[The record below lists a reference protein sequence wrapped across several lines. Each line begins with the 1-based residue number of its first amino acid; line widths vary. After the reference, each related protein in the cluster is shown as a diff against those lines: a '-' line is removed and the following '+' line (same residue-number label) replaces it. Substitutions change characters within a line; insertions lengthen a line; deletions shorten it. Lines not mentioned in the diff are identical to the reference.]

1 MMTLWCPASEIR
13 FKSSFLATS
22 RATTDDHSNHPFAD
36 AYTSRE
42 FDANGV
48 CSRPGNDF
56 AERLQFRAEAIPLSH
71 RTSSRIRRTTM
82 QVQQILAVTLSCT
95 LVFTSLD
102 GYAITSPAYQAAD
115 ASQSQAAPAATNQDL
130 PSLVAPIA
138 LYPDALIAQILGAST
153 YPTQVV
159 EADRWLKQNSS
170 LSGDALAK
178 AVDQQSWDP
187 SVKALTQF
195 PSVLDNM
202 SQNLSWTSALGDA
215 YFNDQQDVM
224 DTVQDLR
231 ARAKSAGTLQSNA
244 QQTVSTEGQT
254 IVIQPAQPQVVY
266 VPTYNPTVVY
276 GAPVPMYYGY
286 APYYPS
292 TGAVVAASVLSFGVG
307 IAVGA
312 AISGGWGWGWGSWGC
327 NWHGG
332 SVTYNRNVYVS
343 RSNTF
348 VNRNNYYRGG
358 NNYRPNYNPGNRPP
372 RPPNNGNRPGN
383 PGNRPG
389 NPGNGNRPGNPG
401 NGNRPGNP
409 GNGGNRPG
417 TPGNG
422 GNSPGNRPGGGN
434 NNPGNRP
441 GNQPGGGNN
450 RPGGGG
456 NQPSTRPTNPSN
468 RGYGQPQP
476 GNKQGA
482 FNGYNQGGAAR
493 QQSQRGQSSMNHS
506 RPASRPTQSRSASG
520 ARRR

>member
-1 MMTLWCPASEIR
+1 
-13 FKSSFLATS
+13 
-22 RATTDDHSNHPFAD
+22 
-36 AYTSRE
+36 
-42 FDANGV
+42 
-48 CSRPGNDF
+48 
-56 AERLQFRAEAIPLSH
+56 
-71 RTSSRIRRTTM
+71 M
-82 QVQQILAVTLSCT
+82 QVQQFLAVTLSCT
-95 LVFTSLD
+95 LVFTPLD
-102 GYAITSPAYQAAD
+102 GYAITPPADQAAD
-115 ASQSQAAPAATNQDL
+115 ASQSQAAPPATNQDL

-138 LYPDALIAQILGAST
+138 LYPDALIAQILAAAT

-159 EADRWLKQNSS
+159 EADRWLKQNNS
-170 LSGDALAK
+170 LTGDALAK

-187 SVKALTQF
+187 SIKALTQF

-215 YFNDQQDVM
+215 YFNNQQDVM

-231 ARAKSAGTLQSNA
+231 ARAKEAGTLQSNS

-312 AISGGWGWGWGSWGC
+312 AISGGWGWGAWGC

-332 SVTYNRNVYVS
+332 SVSYNRNVYVS
-343 RSNTF
+343 HSNTF

-358 NNYRPNYNPGNRPP
+358 NNYRPNYNPGNRPNN
-372 RPPNNGNRPGN
+372 PNR
-383 PGNRPG
+383 
-389 NPGNGNRPGNPG
+389 
-401 NGNRPGNP
+401 P
-409 GNGGNRPG
+409 GNGGNRPS
-417 TPGNG
+417 NG
-422 GNSPGNRPGGGN
+422 GNGGNRPGGGN
-434 NNPGNRP
+434 NNPGNGGNRPNNP
-441 GNQPGGGNN
+441 GNGGN

-456 NQPSTRPTNPSN
+456 NQPSTRPANPSN

-476 GNKQGA
+476 GNRQGA

-493 QQSQRGQSSMNHS
+493 QQSQRGQSSMNRS
-506 RPASRPTQSRSASG
+506 QPAARSSG
-520 ARRR
+520 QRSGGGRQR

>member
-1 MMTLWCPASEIR
+1 M
-13 FKSSFLATS
+13 
-22 RATTDDHSNHPFAD
+22 
-36 AYTSRE
+36 
-42 FDANGV
+42 
-48 CSRPGNDF
+48 
-56 AERLQFRAEAIPLSH
+56 
-71 RTSSRIRRTTM
+71 RRTIM
-82 QVQQILAVTLSCT
+82 QVHQQILASILSST
-95 LVFTSLD
+95 LVFTPLD
-102 GYAITSPAYQAAD
+102 GYVLTSPAQTSSGTAQAQPSD
-115 ASQSQAAPAATNQDL
+115 TNQDL

-138 LYPDALIAQILGAST
+138 LYPDALVAQILGAST
-153 YPTQVV
+153 FPTQVV

-202 SQNLSWTSALGDA
+202 SKNLSWTSALGDA
-215 YFNDQQDVM
+215 YFNNQEDVM

-231 ARAKSAGTLQSNA
+231 ARAKEAGSLQSNS

-312 AISGGWGWGWGSWGC
+312 AISGGWGWGAWGC

-332 SVTYNRNVYVS
+332 SVSYNRNVYVS
-343 RSNTF
+343 HSNTF

-358 NNYRPNYNPGNRPP
+358 NNYRPNYNSGNRPNNP
-372 RPPNNGNRPGN
+372 NRPGYGGNGNRPGNGGNNGNRPGN
-383 PGNRPG
+383 G
-389 NPGNGNRPGNPG
+389 GNGN
-401 NGNRPGNP
+401 NRP
-409 GNGGNRPG
+409 GNGGNA
-417 TPGNG
+417 
-422 GNSPGNRPGGGN
+422 GNRPGGGN
-434 NNPGNRP
+434 NNPGNGGNRP
-441 GNQPGGGNN
+441 GNPGNGGNN

-456 NQPSTRPTNPSN
+456 NQPSTRSASPSN
-468 RGYGQPQP
+468 RGYGQAQS
-476 GNKQGA
+476 GNRQGA

-493 QQSQRGQSSMNHS
+493 QQSQRGQSSMNRS
-506 RPASRPTQSRSASG
+506 QPAARSSG
-520 ARRR
+520 QRSGGGRRR

>member
-1 MMTLWCPASEIR
+1 
-13 FKSSFLATS
+13 
-22 RATTDDHSNHPFAD
+22 
-36 AYTSRE
+36 
-42 FDANGV
+42 
-48 CSRPGNDF
+48 
-56 AERLQFRAEAIPLSH
+56 
-71 RTSSRIRRTTM
+71 M
-82 QVQQILAVTLSCT
+82 QVHQQILASILSGT
-95 LVFTSLD
+95 LVFTPLD
-102 GYAITSPAYQAAD
+102 GYALTSPAQA
-115 ASQSQAAPAATNQDL
+115 SPPAAQAQPIETNQDL

-231 ARAKSAGTLQSNA
+231 ARAKQAGSLQSNS
-244 QQTVSTEGQT
+244 QQTVTTEGQT

-312 AISGGWGWGWGSWGC
+312 AISGGWGWGWNSWAPTGMAATC
-327 NWHGG
+327 PITATFMFRAAIPSSTATIITAGATTIVRTTTRATVPIIPIG
-332 SVTYNRNVYVS
+332 PATAGIDPATLAMAGTDQVLRVTEGTGLAMGATIPAIAQEEGITIRAMAGTDPAMEETIPVIVQAINPVAAIIGRAETATGPRRAPRTLPIVDMDRLNRATSREPSTATTREGLPVS
-343 RSNTF
+343 RAS
-348 VNRNNYYRGG
+348 VDNR
-358 NNYRPNYNPGNRPP
+358 
-372 RPPNNGNRPGN
+372 
-383 PGNRPG
+383 
-389 NPGNGNRPGNPG
+389 
-401 NGNRPGNP
+401 
-409 GNGGNRPG
+409 
-417 TPGNG
+417 
-422 GNSPGNRPGGGN
+422 
-434 NNPGNRP
+434 
-441 GNQPGGGNN
+441 
-450 RPGGGG
+450 
-456 NQPSTRPTNPSN
+456 
-468 RGYGQPQP
+468 
-476 GNKQGA
+476 A
-482 FNGYNQGGAAR
+482 
-493 QQSQRGQSSMNHS
+493 
-506 RPASRPTQSRSASG
+506 
-520 ARRR
+520 

>member
-1 MMTLWCPASEIR
+1 
-13 FKSSFLATS
+13 
-22 RATTDDHSNHPFAD
+22 
-36 AYTSRE
+36 
-42 FDANGV
+42 
-48 CSRPGNDF
+48 
-56 AERLQFRAEAIPLSH
+56 
-71 RTSSRIRRTTM
+71 M
-82 QVQQILAVTLSCT
+82 QVHQQVLAAILSGTMM
-95 LVFTSLD
+95 FTPLD
-102 GYAITSPAYQAAD
+102 GYGLTPSTSASSGAPQA
-115 ASQSQAAPAATNQDL
+115 QAAPAATGQDL

-138 LYPDALIAQILGAST
+138 LYPDALIAQILAAAT

-159 EADRWLKQNSS
+159 EADRWLQQNKG

-215 YFNDQQDVM
+215 YFNDQEDVM
-224 DTVQDLR
+224 DTIQDLR
-231 ARAKSAGTLQSNA
+231 ARAKAAGTLQSNS

-292 TGAVVAASVLSFGVG
+292 TGAVVAASIISFGAG
-307 IAVGA
+307 IALGA
-312 AISGGWGWGWGSWGC
+312 AISGGWGWGWNSWGC

-332 SVTYNRNVYVS
+332 SVVYNRNVYVS
-343 RSNTF
+343 RSTTF
-348 VNRNNYYRGG
+348 VNRNNYYHGG
-358 NNYRPNYNPGNRPP
+358 NYRPNYNPGNRPP
-372 RPPNNGNRPGN
+372 RPTPYNGNRPGGGYNN
-383 PGNRPG
+383 PGNRPS
-389 NPGNGNRPGNPG
+389 NPGNRPNNPNNNIPGKPGNPVNRPGGGYNNPGNRPNNPG
-401 NGNRPGNP
+401 NRPNNPNNNIPGKPGNP
-409 GNGGNRPG
+409 V
-417 TPGNG
+417 
-422 GNSPGNRPGGGN
+422 NRPGGGN

-441 GNQPGGGNN
+441 GTQPGGGNN

-456 NQPSTRPTNPSN
+456 NANKPTTLPARDPG
-468 RGYGQPQP
+468 RGYGQPQT

-493 QQSQRGQSSMNHS
+493 QQSQRGQSSLGASKPAAKPAQS
-506 RPASRPTQSRSASG
+506 RPAAASKP
-520 ARRR
+520 APKRK